1 MGPVLPVVKNGTS
14 VEELCKLINKSTP
27 AVLVEKTDGSHHI
40 VTRYDIISAMS

>member
-1 MGPVLPVVKNGTS
+1 MGPVFPVVKNGTS